1 MLQVRQVLKGLLAR
15 KVRRVQPDPQALRVQ
30 REAQVQ
36 QDLKVIQ
43 AQRERLDR
51 LVTQAQ

>member
-1 MLQVRQVLKGLLAR
+1 MIQVRQVLKGLLAR
-15 KVRRVQPDPQALRVQ
+15 RDRKATPDPQALRAQ
-30 REAQVQ
+30 RELQVQ

-51 LVTQAQ
+51 LVTQAR